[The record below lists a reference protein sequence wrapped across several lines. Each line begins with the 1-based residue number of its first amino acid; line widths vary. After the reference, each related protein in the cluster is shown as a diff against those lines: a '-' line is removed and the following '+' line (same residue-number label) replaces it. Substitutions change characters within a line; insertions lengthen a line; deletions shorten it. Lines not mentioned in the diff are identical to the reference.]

1 MCQQQNSSDTSGT
14 SNTWPDKVR
23 GRGKQQQHGSQVRGE
38 RGRGKGRGE
47 GGGTN
52 ITDQTRRWHLGGGGG
67 GWGRGVG
74 AHDTIPLVKNWARQ
88 RKCILSLTSTHEK
101 PRMRAYATRRADAT
115 CTCGVERDTVAQWYP
130 GFVTGTPSITGT
142 YTRCN
147 PFEAKRR
154 SSKVHKTVAGAQSV
168 EAGDAE
174 RVGGG
179 GKERGKKGG

>member
-1 MCQQQNSSDTSGT
+1 MGT
-14 SNTWPDKVR
+14 
-23 GRGKQQQHGSQVRGE
+23 
-38 RGRGKGRGE
+38 
-47 GGGTN
+47 
-52 ITDQTRRWHLGGGGG
+52 
-67 GWGRGVG
+67 
-74 AHDTIPLVKNWARQ
+74 HDTIPLVKNWARQ